1 METVL
6 AAKPWF
12 TEPSLVPIPWHKSTN
27 LTDQLHGKRLKIA
40 VMWDD
45 GVVIPHPSITR
56 ALTMMVD
63 RLKAIDN
70 VEVVEWKP
78 HRHAYAWEIIV
89 GTLYLPFTSS
99 CVDSYT
105 GRIVLRRRW
114 EGDGRADRFKRGAV
128 ATVVGNYH

>member
-12 TEPSLVPIPWHKSTN
+12 TEPSLVPIPWQKSAN
-27 LTDQLHGKRLKIA
+27 LADQLHGKRLKIA

-45 GVVIPHPSITR
+45 EVVIPHPSVTR

-70 VEVVEWKP
+70 VEIVDWKP
-78 HRHAYAWEIIV
+78 HRHACAWETIV
-89 GTLYLPFTSS
+89 SIPYLLF
-99 CVDSYT
+99 
-105 GRIVLRRRW
+105 
-114 EGDGRADRFKRGAV
+114 
-128 ATVVGNYH
+128 N